1 MLGLDWTELALIAVV
16 AVVVIGP
23 KDLPDAVRG
32 IAKGI
37 QKLRRMAGEFQT
49 QLDEV
54 VREAKLEDVRNQIN
68 EIRNFDFRST
78 IEQEID
84 KDGSLR
90 KTFNEDPIGNPL
102 KDAFSDTPTVHGAE
116 VTPPPATPGEAADS
130 ATGPLPEPPAPAEP
144 PAFVPPSVA
153 AAVAPGAAPAAVA
166 PGAAPAAA
174 APSAA
179 PAAAAPGAAPAAA
192 AADPVPA
199 AAPAAPAAPTPFPA
213 AASASAPAPAPPAA
227 GTAA

>member
-37 QKLRRMAGEFQT
+37 QKLRRMAGELQT

-68 EIRNFDFRST
+68 EIRNFDFRSVV
-78 IEQEID
+78 EKELD
-84 KDGSLR
+84 ADGSLR
-90 KTFNEDPIGNPL
+90 KTFSEDPIGNPL
-102 KDAFSDTPTVHGAE
+102 RDAFTQQTPVHGAE
-116 VTPPPATPGEAADS
+116 VTPPPAAPEGVSEAAT
-130 ATGPLPEPPAPAEP
+130 APETPPPEA

-153 AAVAPGAAPAAVA
+153 AATTPPPVSEPAATALHPPPPFVAPGAPPAT
-166 PGAAPAAA
+166 
-174 APSAA
+174 
-179 PAAAAPGAAPAAA
+179 
-192 AADPVPA
+192 PA
-199 AAPAAPAAPTPFPA
+199 AAPAPATAPGPTAPAGSNA
-213 AASASAPAPAPPAA
+213 A
-227 GTAA
+227 

>member
-37 QKLRRMAGEFQT
+37 QKLRRMAGEFQS

-68 EIRNFDFRST
+68 EIRNFDFRGT
-78 IEQEID
+78 LEKEID
-84 KDGSLR
+84 RDGGLR
-90 KTFNEDPIGNPL
+90 KTFTEDPIGNPL
-102 KDAFSDTPTVHGAE
+102 KDAFTSDTTVHGAV
-116 VTPPPATPGEAADS
+116 VTPPPEGAAS
-130 ATGPLPEPPAPAEP
+130 GTAEPPQAPDA

-153 AAVAPGAAPAAVA
+153 AEAAP
-166 PGAAPAAA
+166 PPLPSPSPLPAAGPQVA
-174 APSAA
+174 ANSTEPQAA
-179 PAAAAPGAAPAAA
+179 NS
-192 AADPVPA
+192 PA
-199 AAPAAPAAPTPFPA
+199 AAPAPAT
-213 AASASAPAPAPPAA
+213 PAA
-227 GTAA
+227 GSAA